1 MTQTLVPEQPA
12 QLEQDGGTP
21 DGRGFLRRL
30 TGGADPFPLWVLSAL
45 FFFDEF
51 DTAAF
56 AVLAPE
62 IQDAFGLSTA
72 GFSLLVITNLS
83 IVLALAVPV
92 GYYGDRLPRP
102 VMVVAGGILA
112 GIFSALTGVA
122 MTLAVL
128 VAVRL
133 GNGVGRLV
141 NDTVQTPLLA
151 DYYRPERRAGVIAF
165 HRNAEQLGRIVGPL
179 VAGLVAL
186 LFGWRAVFFV
196 LVVPVVA
203 FSLLALRLREPV
215 RGGTDNPEAAREA
228 QKEKA
233 PPFREAARIILAV
246 ASLRRQYLAIAFIGA
261 GFIPIS
267 FLPALFFEQTYGVG
281 DFGRGTIASL
291 FAFAGLIGIALGGR
305 LTPGWMA
312 KDQGEPMRWA
322 GWSTVSVGV
331 GLLLT
336 TGAPTLWLAVLLG
349 TVTSFTAGIFNA
361 PYYTVLALVAPARVR
376 ALAFASGSL
385 ALLIGVWV
393 LYLIIPV
400 SRISDEVSARA
411 GLAATAPYWIIGGLL
426 LRSVAKHVAADGKA
440 ALDSLELTARL
451 RRERES
457 GDRTTLLA
465 CSGVDVAY
473 DGVQVLFG
481 VDMEIREGEI
491 VALLGTNGAGKST
504 LLKAIC
510 GLVDPVGGAIYFD
523 GRDITHS
530 DPAASAAVGI
540 VQVPGGKGI
549 FPTLTVAEHFTA
561 ASWMFRKDTKRV
573 EQSVEEVLDRFPR
586 LRERYGQLAGNLSG
600 GEQQQLALGMA
611 FIAKPRLL
619 IIDELSLGLAPTIVE
634 QLLVL
639 VREIHAQ
646 GATIVLVEQSLN
658 VALSVADRAYFL
670 EKGTVRFEGPTAE
683 LMGRDDIVRS
693 VFLEG
698 AGAPTAAAP
707 ATRQPARTSR
717 RSPAPDT
724 AAGSDVTDGA
734 APELD
739 GPQPI
744 ALQATAVSKSFGG
757 IRAVSDVRLH
767 VRKGEILGLIGPNG
781 AGKTTVFDLLSGFLI
796 PDTGSVQLLGADV
809 TRWSPDQR
817 ARVGLG
823 RSFQDARIFPSLTV
837 AENLAAS
844 LERHLPFHDHL
855 ASALALP
862 AVGELEEDIA
872 YTVGDLIE
880 LMSLG
885 DYRDKFVSELSTGSR
900 RIVDLAMSIA
910 HDPEVLILDEPS
922 SGIAQRET
930 EALGPLLHRIR
941 DETGCAMLV
950 IEHDMPLIIGVS
962 DRMLALELGRVIA
975 EGTPD
980 EVISDP
986 RVVASYLGT
995 DEAAISRSGSR
1006 RTAPRTPR
1014 TPRRRAKET
1023 T

>member
-1 MTQTLVPEQPA
+1 MTQNVLADPPPMSPSTTGSA
-12 QLEQDGGTP
+12 AGHSG
-21 DGRGFLRRL
+21 LRRI
-30 TGGADPFPLWVLSAL
+30 TGGDDPFPLWLLSAL

-56 AVLAPE
+56 AVLAPN
-62 IQDAFGLSTA
+62 IQEAYDLSTS
-72 GFSLLVITNLS
+72 GFSLLVISNLS

-102 VMVVAGGILA
+102 LMVVVGGILA
-112 GIFSALTGVA
+112 GIFSALTGAA
-122 MTLAVL
+122 MTLTILVL
-128 VAVRL
+128 VRL

-141 NDTVQTPLLA
+141 NDTVQVPLLA
-151 DYYRPERRAGVIAF
+151 DYYKPHVRPGVIAF

-179 VAGLVAL
+179 VAGLVAFV
-186 LFGWRAVFFV
+186 FGWRAAFFV
-196 LVVPVVA
+196 LLLPVVG
-203 FSLLALRLREPV
+203 FALMALKLKDPV
-215 RGGTDNPEAAREA
+215 RGGTDDPDAAQEA
-228 QKEKA
+228 QKEKP

-261 GFIPIS
+261 GLIPIS
-267 FLPALFFEQTYGVG
+267 FLPALYFEEAYGVG
-281 DFGRGTIASL
+281 NFGRGAIASL
-291 FAFAGLIGIALGGR
+291 FAVAGFVGIALGGY
-305 LTPGWMA
+305 LTPRWIA
-312 KDQGEPMRWA
+312 KDKGEPMRWA
-322 GWSTVSVGV
+322 GWSTVSVGI

-336 TGAPTLWLAVLLG
+336 TAAPVLWLTVLFG
-349 TVTSFTAGIFNA
+349 TLTSFTAGIFNA
-361 PYYTVLALVAPARVR
+361 PYYTVQAMVAPARVR

-385 ALLIGVWV
+385 ALLAGVWV

-426 LRSVAKHVAADGKA
+426 LRSVAKHVSADA
-440 ALDSLELTARL
+440 QHALDALALTARL
-451 RRERES
+451 RRERAS
-457 GDRTTLLA
+457 GDGATLLA
-465 CSGVDVAY
+465 CRGVDVAY

-481 VDMEIREGEI
+481 VDMEVRQGEI

-510 GLVDPVGGAIYFD
+510 GLVDPIGGAIYFD

-561 ASWMFRKDTKRV
+561 ASWMFRKDSKRV
-573 EQSVEEVLDRFPR
+573 EQAVDEVLDRFPR

-600 GEQQQLALGMA
+600 GEQQQLALSMA
-611 FIAKPRLL
+611 FIARPKLL
-619 IIDELSLGLAPTIVE
+619 IIDELSLGLSPNIVE

-639 VREIHAQ
+639 VREIHKQ

-658 VALSVADRAYFL
+658 VALTVADRAYFL
-670 EKGTVRFEGPTAE
+670 EKGTVRFEGSTKE

-698 AGAPTAAAP
+698 AGAPKTGSSAARAKARPSAPTAAEP
-707 ATRQPARTSR
+707 PS
-717 RSPAPDT
+717 
-724 AAGSDVTDGA
+724 DGA
-734 APELD
+734 P
-739 GPQPI
+739 PI
-744 ALQATAVSKSFGG
+744 AMEAIGIRKGFGG
-757 IRAVSDVRLH
+757 IQAVAGVDLS

-781 AGKTTVFDLLSGFLI
+781 AGKTTVFDMLSGFLI
-796 PDTGSVQLLGADV
+796 PDSGAVRMLGREV

-817 ARVGLG
+817 ARAGLG

-837 AENLAAS
+837 AENLATS

-862 AVGELEEDIA
+862 AVGDLEEDIA
-872 YTVGDLIE
+872 YSVNDLVE
-880 LMSLG
+880 LMNLG
-885 DYRDKFVSELSTGSR
+885 DYRSKFVSELSTGSR
-900 RIVDLAMSIA
+900 RVVDLAMAIA

-975 EGTPD
+975 EGTP
-980 EVISDP
+980 EQVIADP

-995 DEAAISRSGSR
+995 DEAAISRSGSGPA
-1006 RTAPRTPR
+1006 APRPTSKR
-1014 TPRRRAKET
+1014 TKGT